1 LSRENEQEFDLI
13 ILLWYN
19 VVNNNGGG
27 TIMEDLSDRQQQI
40 LNFIMKEID
49 TKGYPPAVREI
60 ADAVGLSSPST
71 VHSHLTTLEKKGYI
85 RKDPTKPRAIEVL
98 YKPINKQEIDKEMV
112 NIPLVGTVTAGE
124 PILAIENIE
133 DTFPLPLE
141 YISDASDELFI
152 LTVEGN
158 SMIEAGILDGDYV
171 IVKRQ
176 QIANN
181 RDIVVA
187 LLDDSAT
194 VKRFFKE
201 EDQVRLQPENP
212 SMEPIITS
220 HVEIL
225 GKVVGVYRSL

>member
-85 RKDPTKPRAIEVL
+85 RKDPTKPRSIVL
-98 YKPINKQEIDKEMV
+98 FKIIFSIM
-112 NIPLVGTVTAGE
+112 LVLSIIKGRS
-124 PILAIENIE
+124 
-133 DTFPLPLE
+133 
-141 YISDASDELFI
+141 ISLCFCW
-152 LTVEGN
+152 N
-158 SMIEAGILDGDYV
+158 
-171 IVKRQ
+171 
-176 QIANN
+176 
-181 RDIVVA
+181 
-187 LLDDSAT
+187 LL
-194 VKRFFKE
+194 
-201 EDQVRLQPENP
+201 
-212 SMEPIITS
+212 II
-220 HVEIL
+220 
-225 GKVVGVYRSL
+225 